1 METKVLTQE
10 ELQQIKDI
18 QQEKSILVEQFG
30 FVEYS
35 IQDLEQQ
42 KQTLNSSLFNLKQ
55 KEWRKE
61 NIDIVLERDK
71 KYREKNY
78 TYEYENYY
86 HVL

>member
-30 FVEYS
+30 LIEYS

-42 KQTLNSSLFNLKQ
+42 KQLLNSSLSNLKQ
-55 KEWRKE
+55 KEIELGKTLQE
-61 NIDIVLERDK
+61 
-71 KYREKNY
+71 KYGDGTINVEKGEF
-78 TYEYENYY
+78 TSS
-86 HVL
+86 L

>member
-30 FVEYS
+30 IVEYS

-42 KQTLNSSLFNLKQ
+42 KQTLNLSLSNLKQ
-55 KEWRKE
+55 KEIELGKT
-61 NIDIVLERDK
+61 LQERYGDGTINV
-71 KYREKNY
+71 EKGEF
-78 TYEYENYY
+78 TSS
-86 HVL
+86 L

>member
-18 QQEKSILVEQFG
+18 QQEKSVLVEQFG

-42 KQTLNSSLFNLKQ
+42 KQTLNSSLSNLKQ
-55 KEWRKE
+55 KEIELGKT
-61 NIDIVLERDK
+61 LQERYGDGTINV
-71 KYREKNY
+71 EKGEF
-78 TYEYENYY
+78 TSS
-86 HVL
+86 L

>member
-30 FVEYS
+30 LIEYS

-42 KQTLNSSLFNLKQ
+42 KQTLNSSLSNLKQ
-55 KEWRKE
+55 KEIELGKT
-61 NIDIVLERDK
+61 LQERYGDGTINV
-71 KYREKNY
+71 EKGEF
-78 TYEYENYY
+78 TSS
-86 HVL
+86 L

>member
-30 FVEYS
+30 LIEYS

-42 KQTLNSSLFNLKQ
+42 KQTLNSSLSNLKQ
-55 KEWRKE
+55 KEIELGKT
-61 NIDIVLERDK
+61 LQERYGDGTINV
-71 KYREKNY
+71 EKGEF
-78 TYEYENYY
+78 TSSF
-86 HVL
+86 